1 MPLPDFSSPTLFPS
15 FADVPLEASPPP
27 ITAASAAV
35 VPYPPNNAAPS
46 SSLPPPYSAPPAGEE
61 PAPPPP
67 PSYSPTPETTT
78 HFLLAQVKQNMT
90 ITKPTLIAT
99 DASGVDFAI
108 TFEDRGIDLRPVKM
122 GWTVVIPGAT
132 RTAPPADGSKKGFV
146 RVPEG
151 RGTGVHYIPAK
162 LARVMEVGRR
172 LNEAEGTVEEDEEDK
187 GCMTCGREGGETGGA
202 LLKCTGCVRVTY
214 CGKDCQRKDWTEG
227 GHKSDCKVFKAMAV
241 TWGV

>member
-1 MPLPDFSSPTLFPS
+1 MPLPDFSSSALFPS
-15 FADVPLEASPPP
+15 FADVPLEASPPS
-27 ITAASAAV
+27 ITAASASV

-46 SSLPPPYSAPPAGEE
+46 SSLPPPYSAPHGADGKGAD

-67 PSYSPTPETTT
+67 PSYSPTSETTT

-99 DASGVDFAI
+99 DATGADFAI
-108 TFEDRGIDLRPVKM
+108 TFEDRGIDLRPVKA

-132 RTAPPADGSKKGFV
+132 RTAPSADGVKRGFV

-151 RGTGVHYIPAK
+151 RGTGVHYVPAT

-172 LNEAEGTVEEDEEDK
+172 LNEAAEEDEEEK
-187 GCMTCGREGGETGGA
+187 GCMTCGREGGETGGG
-202 LLKCTGCVRVTY
+202 LLKCTGCGRVTY
-214 CGKDCQRKDWTEG
+214 CGKVSEG
-227 GHKSDCKVFKAMAV
+227 
-241 TWGV
+241 